1 MLPNFTYRPKFQRLL
16 TAVCI
21 AAVTSYGIVLV
32 YLRAHRVRDFDIHR
46 EIGRWFL
53 SGQNLYHSAVSYP
66 YMPTGA
72 MYFSLLAL
80 VDRSVGLALRYIAA
94 IICLWL
100 TCVLFHRMIRDRF
113 KELAQANF
121 ILSVIAIT
129 LAGQFIFYDLDDGGP
144 HTILMGML
152 VGAVY
157 AVWKGREKFGALW
170 FGLAIALKVTPGL
183 FLLFFMWKRQWRLA
197 IYTAVATACWIILP
211 IVWMG
216 PASWWFHQQTWTQ
229 VAAGSALGYT
239 TPFAQINE
247 DNIRN
252 SGIQAALM
260 RYLVTLSPDHPL
272 RENDPGYVAILDLS
286 PTLARILVISAI
298 LVLLIGFCW
307 YTRRPYGGPGDPEWP
322 RECSGLLILMLF
334 LSPLTWIQH
343 LPWLVPALYWIVAKA
358 CSHDGLSQLSK
369 VAMGLYVMIA
379 VILNYEVLGKQNF
392 AVFLSFKPFTIGMLL
407 IFAVLMLRS
416 KTTAALSHNPV
427 PTTGYVK

>member
-1 MLPNFTYRPKFQRLL
+1 
-16 TAVCI
+16 
-21 AAVTSYGIVLV
+21 
-32 YLRAHRVRDFDIHR
+32 
-46 EIGRWFL
+46 
-53 SGQNLYHSAVSYP
+53 
-66 YMPTGA
+66 
-72 MYFSLLAL
+72 
-80 VDRSVGLALRYIAA
+80 
-94 IICLWL
+94 
-100 TCVLFHRMIRDRF
+100 
-113 KELAQANF
+113 
-121 ILSVIAIT
+121 
-129 LAGQFIFYDLDDGGP
+129 
-144 HTILMGML
+144 
-152 VGAVY
+152 
-157 AVWKGREKFGALW
+157 
-170 FGLAIALKVTPGL
+170 
-183 FLLFFMWKRQWRLA
+183 
-197 IYTAVATACWIILP
+197 
-211 IVWMG
+211 
-216 PASWWFHQQTWTQ
+216 

-298 LVLLIGFCW
+298 LGLLIGFCW